1 MQIAP
6 VSRGEIAQYRALRRE
21 IEGLAGRLNG
31 KYSEFDWTPVR
42 YLNKSFPRKVLAGF
56 YRASK
61 VGFVTPV
68 RDGMNL
74 VAKEYV
80 AAQDPADPGVLVLS
94 RFAGAARELRDALIV
109 NPHDV
114 DEMAAA
120 LHTALTMP
128 RDQRI
133 ERWRRM
139 MTVLQ
144 AQSHR
149 RLARALPGGA
159 GGGGRAIGW
168 AERPAWGE
176 AMREGTQG
184 PALLGDIGAT
194 NARFALLDGTGMIG
208 HIRVLACAD
217 HAGLAEAAEAYLK
230 QAGAEEAGGTGGE
243 AHRLRAA
250 AIDVAGP
257 VAGDQVALTNHP
269 WSFSQAALKAR
280 LGVERLLIV
289 NDFAAV
295 AAAAPH
301 LGMSELGW
309 LGGGTA
315 PPTIYAP
322 EETIG
327 VIGPGSGLGVGCI
340 LPVGEGR
347 WMALAGEGGHV
358 SLPPATAREGQVWE
372 AMRQRF
378 GHVSAERALSG
389 PGIVNLYTILAEL
402 DGAVPRPLSPAEV
415 TEGALDRH
423 EPHCR
428 LALEM
433 FADILGTV
441 AADLALTL
449 GARGGIYIAG
459 GIVPRL
465 AADFPAARFR
475 ARFED
480 KGRLSHFLIDIPTF
494 VIRHPFPAFVGLA
507 ALLRGGSAIAG

>member
-1 MQIAP
+1 
-6 VSRGEIAQYRALRRE
+6 
-21 IEGLAGRLNG
+21 
-31 KYSEFDWTPVR
+31 
-42 YLNKSFPRKVLAGF
+42 
-56 YRASK
+56 
-61 VGFVTPV
+61 
-68 RDGMNL
+68 
-74 VAKEYV
+74 
-80 AAQDPADPGVLVLS
+80 
-94 RFAGAARELRDALIV
+94 
-109 NPHDV
+109 
-114 DEMAAA
+114 
-120 LHTALTMP
+120 
-128 RDQRI
+128 
-133 ERWRRM
+133 
-139 MTVLQ
+139 
-144 AQSHR
+144 
-149 RLARALPGGA
+149 
-159 GGGGRAIGW
+159 
-168 AERPAWGE
+168 
-176 AMREGTQG
+176 
-184 PALLGDIGAT
+184 
-194 NARFALLDGTGMIG
+194 
-208 HIRVLACAD
+208 
-217 HAGLAEAAEAYLK
+217 
-230 QAGAEEAGGTGGE
+230 
-243 AHRLRAA
+243 
-250 AIDVAGP
+250 
-257 VAGDQVALTNHP
+257 
-269 WSFSQAALKAR
+269 
-280 LGVERLLIV
+280 
-289 NDFAAV
+289 V

-309 LGGGTA
+309 LGGGGA
-315 PPTIYAP
+315 PPTIYVP

-402 DGAVPRPLSPAEV
+402 DGAIPRPLSPAEV
-415 TEGALDRH
+415 TEGALGGH

-465 AADFPAARFR
+465 AGDFPAARFR

-480 KGRLSHFLIDIPTF
+480 KGRLSHFLTDIPTF